1 MKNRVK
7 NYIVSSANW
16 EYEIDDILPESAA
29 VAATILA
36 FGQYQKNLCMSTII
50 MVNRKEDH
58 LNKEIINAEFFSTS
72 KILNKIGMTKLA
84 KSFSEYTQ
92 SINEIKYI
100 K

>member
-16 EYEIDDILPESAA
+16 EYEILPESAA

-36 FGQYQKNLCMSTII
+36 FGKYKKNLCMSTTI

-58 LNKEIINAEFFSTS
+58 LNEEIINAEFFSTS
-72 KILNKIGMTKLA
+72 KILNKMGMKRLA